1 LTAFGYSKDLTIKHK
16 LNFMP
21 ESEKKKVNLP
31 PTVTVKK
38 FSELLGL
45 PLNTVITEL
54 MKNGI
59 LATINEQIDFE
70 TASIIAQD
78 LGYEVFEEI
87 IEAGS
92 AMTLEKLL
100 EILKKEKESGEHLQP
115 RPPVV
120 TILGH
125 VDHGKTTLLDT
136 IRKTNIVAK
145 EAGGITQHIRAYQV
159 KKKGRLITFVDTPGH
174 EAFSAM
180 RERGVSIAD
189 IAVLVV
195 AADDGVR
202 PQTKEVIEYLLTKKI
217 PAIVAINKID
227 KPEANLQKVKKDL
240 ADNGMLL
247 EDWGGQILCS
257 EISARQNIG
266 IDNLLENILL
276 VAEVED
282 FKAVGKKPAMGVVLE
297 SHLDPHKGPVAIV
310 LIKTGTL
317 KEGQDI
323 IIGSAYGRVRKIEDF
338 TGKKLLEAGPSAP
351 VTVIGLNIAPNTN
364 DILQTVI
371 GKSSAKSKLEELR
384 GLSKTQTGKMG
395 DFTAQKIMK
404 AIVDENVKKLNI
416 ILKADVQGSLEAV
429 EQILSEIKSDE
440 VAINY
445 IATGVGSTTESE
457 VRLAQVSGAII
468 YGFNVET
475 TPVASR
481 LAEFSKVEIK
491 NYKIIYELV
500 ADIKNI
506 LIAMLPPETERTDLG
521 KMKVLA
527 IFKNGK
533 KDMIVGGKVTVGKI
547 VNGSLIEIMRG
558 ENIIGKGKLF
568 NLQQNK
574 VNVDE
579 VKSDNECGITF
590 EGETKIKEGDILISY
605 KEEVKKKSL

>member
-1 LTAFGYSKDLTIKHK
+1 
-16 LNFMP
+16 MP
-21 ESEKKKVNLP
+21 EVEKKKVNIP
-31 PTVTVKK
+31 PTITVKK

-78 LGYEVFEEI
+78 LGYEVSEEV
-87 IEAGS
+87 IEEGT

-136 IRKTNIVAK
+136 IRKTNVVAK

-202 PQTKEVIEYLLTKKI
+202 PQTKEVIEYLLAKKI
-217 PAIVAINKID
+217 PTIVAINKID
-227 KPEANLQKVKKDL
+227 KPEANVQRVKKDL
-240 ADNGMLL
+240 ADHGILL
-247 EDWGGQILCS
+247 EDWGGQVLSS
-257 EISARQNIG
+257 ETSARQNLG
-266 IDNLLENILL
+266 IDSLLENILL

-282 FKAVGKKPAMGVVLE
+282 FKAANKKPALGVVLE

-323 IIGSAYGRVRKIEDF
+323 IVGSAHGRVRKIEDF
-338 TGKKLLEAGPSAP
+338 SGKKILEAGPSAP
-351 VTVIGLNIAPNTN
+351 VAVIGLNTAPNTN
-364 DILQTVI
+364 DILQVVT
-371 GKSSAKSKLEELR
+371 GKSAAKSKLEELR
-384 GLSKTQTGKMG
+384 GLSKTQAGKMG
-395 DFTAQKIMK
+395 DFTAQKLFKTI
-404 AIVDENVKKLNI
+404 ADEKIKKLNI

-440 VAINY
+440 VAVNY
-445 IATGVGSTTESE
+445 IATGVGNTTESE
-457 VRLAQVSGAII
+457 VRLAQASGAII

-475 TPVASR
+475 TPVARR
-481 LAEFSKVEIK
+481 LAESNKVEIK

-500 ADIKNI
+500 TDIKNR
-506 LIAMLPPETERTDLG
+506 LIAMLPPEIERTDLG

-527 IFKNGK
+527 IFKTGK
-533 KDMIVGGKVTVGKI
+533 KDMIVGGKVTSGKI
-547 VNGSLIEIMRG
+547 VNGTLIEVVRND
-558 ENIIGKGKLF
+558 EVIGKGKLS

-579 VKSDNECGITF
+579 VASGNECGITF
-590 EGETKIKEGDILISY
+590 EGETKIKEGDILVSY